1 MNILLLLLS
10 SAMAGDDAHSIDAYV
25 GTDFPIMVG
34 VGATYEHPTRLRL
47 DVNGGFMPGP
57 YVDAINWGL
66 TTFDIYSDTVADL
79 IDAVLENA
87 LVGRIELGYRPF
99 AERGWTA
106 SAGYQHLRV
115 FGNTA
120 DLTYFADGVDEDA
133 LAQAQEFTG
142 DLVINIA
149 VHQVTGE
156 IGYERALFPKKFDE
170 HLRIR
175 GSFGFSYTLKAK
187 TVADTTNDPSNRL
200 QEEVTDIV
208 LDEAEDYLDY
218 VFEEWVHIP
227 MLGVAAGYRF

>member
-1 MNILLLLLS
+1 MNPFLLIA
-10 SAMAGDDAHSIDAYV
+10 SALAGDDTHSVDAYI

-34 VGATYEHPTRLRL
+34 AGATYEHPTRLRL

-66 TTFDIYSDTVADL
+66 TTFDIYSDTVADI
-79 IDAVLENA
+79 IDAVLKNA
-87 LVGRIELGYRPF
+87 LVGRVELGYRPF
-99 AERGWTA
+99 PTRGWTV

-120 DLTYFADGVDEDA
+120 DLTDFADGVDEDA
-133 LAQAQEFTG
+133 LAQVQEFTG
-142 DLVINIA
+142 DLLIDVA

-175 GSFGFSYTLKAK
+175 GTFGFSYTLKAN
-187 TVADTTNDPSNRL
+187 TVADTTNDPTNPPQEEATAIVL
-200 QEEVTDIV
+200 QEAEAYLDDIF
-208 LDEAEDYLDY
+208 EDY
-218 VFEEWVHIP
+218 VHIP
-227 MLGVAAGYRF
+227 MVGLAAGYRF

>member
-1 MNILLLLLS
+1 MNTLLLIA
-10 SAMAGDDAHSIDAYV
+10 SALAGDDAHSVDAYL

-34 VGATYEHPTRLRL
+34 GGATYEHPTRLRL

-87 LVGRIELGYRPF
+87 LVGRVELGYRPLP
-99 AERGWTA
+99 ARGWTV

-120 DLTYFADGVDEDA
+120 DLTYFAEGIDEEIISEV
-133 LAQAQEFTG
+133 QEFTG
-142 DLVINIA
+142 DLIINVA
-149 VHQVTGE
+149 VHQIAGE
-156 IGYERALFPKKFDE
+156 IGYERALMPRRFDE

-175 GSFGFSYTLKAK
+175 GSFGFSYTLKAS
-187 TVADTTNDPSNRL
+187 TVADTTNDPTNPV
-200 QEEVTDIV
+200 QEEATEVV
-208 LDEAEDYLDY
+208 LAEAEDYLDY

-227 MLGVAAGYRF
+227 MLGVSAGYRF

>member
-1 MNILLLLLS
+1 MSLILLIS
-10 SAMAGDDAHSIDAYV
+10 SALAGEDTHSIDVYA

-34 VGATYEHPTRLRL
+34 AGATYEHPSRLRL

-87 LVGRIELGYRPF
+87 LVGRAELGYRPF
-99 AERGWTA
+99 PTRGWTV

-120 DLTYFADGVDEDA
+120 DLTYFAEGVDEDA
-133 LAQAQEFTG
+133 IAQVQEFTG
-142 DLVINIA
+142 DLLINIA
-149 VHQVTGE
+149 VHQIAGE
-156 IGYERALFPKKFDE
+156 VGYERALMPERFDE

-175 GSFGFSYTLKAK
+175 GTLGFSYTLKAS
-187 TVADTTNDPSNRL
+187 TIADTTNDPNNPL
-200 QEEVTDIV
+200 QEGATDIV
-208 LDEAEDYLDY
+208 LAEAEDYLDY
-218 VFEEWVHIP
+218 VFEEWVHVP
-227 MLGVAAGYRF
+227 MVGISAGYRF